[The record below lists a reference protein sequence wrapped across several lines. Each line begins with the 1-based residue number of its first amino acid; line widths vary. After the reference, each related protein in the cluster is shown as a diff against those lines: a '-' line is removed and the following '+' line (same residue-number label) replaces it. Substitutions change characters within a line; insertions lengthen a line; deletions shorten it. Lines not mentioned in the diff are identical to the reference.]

1 MLRQLREMKKGER
14 AQGMTEYIII
24 VALIAL
30 VAIVGVRIFGSKL
43 SNMFSAQADQ
53 LEKVATPTQ

>member
-1 MLRQLREMKKGER
+1 MKKSER

-30 VAIVGVRIFGSKL
+30 VAIGAVKMFGGKIAKL
-43 SNMFSAQADQ
+43 FQDKATQ
-53 LEKVATPTQ
+53 LETETQGTTP

>member
-1 MLRQLREMKKGER
+1 MLQQLQAVKKGER

-30 VAIVGVRIFGSKL
+30 VAVAGVRLFGNKL
-43 SNMFSAQADQ
+43 SGMFNSQAEQ
-53 LEKVATPTQ
+53 LDKVATPTQ